1 MNGTTYRYVLCYQLG
16 FLLFS
21 ISKPCSTCS
30 MVFTGDIYGDHTAS
44 CAVIVEINANKGYK
58 DIIEIQYVDA
68 QKVKKRAKTVQVE
81 YQWKPISCNHC
92 KMFGHGLIECKNM
105 PKTEAYIKMKRS
117 ERKEKTDLAGFEVVK
132 NKKICNYIDNLKKKS
147 VEVQYRPKVNNT
159 KNAQKEKV
167 HSAEMDEETGE
178 KVDNVQNTEV
188 KKSDKSKDVA
198 EGSDVSLCGVYFMI
212 QVLNLYFADFTKN
225 NTLTGSVPDRW

>member
-1 MNGTTYRYVLCYQLG
+1 MGDHTFDWLRAVPISG

-21 ISKPCSTCS
+21 ISKLCSTCS
-30 MVFTGDIYGDHTAS
+30 MVFAGDIYRDHVAS
-44 CAVIVEINANKGYK
+44 CAGRDKPLRPADMLLYSWNKGLDVCVNLTGSPPLTQTGMNDFAPGRELKEDAITLLKRSEILVEINANKGYK

-68 QKVKKRAKTVQVE
+68 QKMKKRAKTVQVE

-105 PKTEAYIKMKRS
+105 PKIEADIKMKRS

-132 NKKICNYIDNLKKKS
+132 NKKIYNYIDNLKKKS

-159 KNAQKEKV
+159 KNA
-167 HSAEMDEETGE
+167 
-178 KVDNVQNTEV
+178 
-188 KKSDKSKDVA
+188 
-198 EGSDVSLCGVYFMI
+198 
-212 QVLNLYFADFTKN
+212 
-225 NTLTGSVPDRW
+225 